1 MKKLLF
7 FCLLPVMMCGQTN
20 DKKSAMELEV
30 KNRKYNFGDVK
41 QDTLI
46 SKTFILKNVSK
57 RDIKLNISSTSCI
70 CTEAKLNK
78 NSLAPNEE
86 AQLIMKFNTEGKIG
100 ESKVYTIIDSNT
112 EQQFYRFLIF
122 GNVIKKE

>member
-1 MKKLLF
+1 
-7 FCLLPVMMCGQTN
+7 MCGQTN